1 MEYFSLE
8 DLQTY
13 LFILN
18 GDIKDIT
25 YEIDDVICIQN
36 ECSSNKL
43 YYELQKQYE
52 TLCDDK
58 DTLRAEKRYVKTLI
72 KNTIKHNKKQVK
84 LRAKRMRKRIDE
96 YYASQ
101 SESDI
106 SRQTSGISRQSSF
119 IRKQDSI

>member
-43 YYELQKQYE
+43 YKELQKQYE

-72 KNTIKHNKKQVK
+72 KNTIKHNKKQIK
-84 LRAKRMRKRIDE
+84 LRATRMRKRIDE

>member
-43 YYELQKQYE
+43 YNELQKQYE

-58 DTLRAEKRYVKTLI
+58 DNLRAEKRYVKTLI
-72 KNTIKHNKKQVK
+72 KNTIKHNKKQIK

>member
-43 YYELQKQYE
+43 YYELQQQYE

>member
-18 GDIKDIT
+18 SDINDVT
-25 YEIDDVICIQN
+25 YEIDDIICIQN
-36 ECSSNKL
+36 ECCSDKL
-43 YYELQKQYE
+43 YNELQKQYE

-58 DTLRAEKRYVKTLI
+58 DNLRAEKRYVKILI
-72 KNTIKHNKKQVK
+72 KDTIKHNKKQIK

-96 YYASQ
+96 YYISQ
-101 SESDI
+101 TESDI
-106 SRQTSGISRQSSF
+106 SRQTSGISRQSSA
-119 IRKQDSI
+119 IRRQDSI